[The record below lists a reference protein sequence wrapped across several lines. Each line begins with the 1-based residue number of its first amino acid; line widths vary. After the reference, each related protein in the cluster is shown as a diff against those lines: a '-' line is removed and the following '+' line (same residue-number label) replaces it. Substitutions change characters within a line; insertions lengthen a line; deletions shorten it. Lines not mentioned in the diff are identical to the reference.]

1 MAEGEGFEPPDLIQI
16 GSLVNFCFKPLS
28 HPSVKLVRTE
38 GLEPTRISNGF

>member
-28 HPSVKLVRTE
+28 HPSVKLVPKV
-38 GLEPTRISNGF
+38 GVEPTKLGF